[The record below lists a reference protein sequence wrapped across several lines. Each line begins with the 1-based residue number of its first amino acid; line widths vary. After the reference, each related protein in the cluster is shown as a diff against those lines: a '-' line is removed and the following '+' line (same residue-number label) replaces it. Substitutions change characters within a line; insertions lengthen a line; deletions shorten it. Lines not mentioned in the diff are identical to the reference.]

1 MSGRFPAVLLRSSS
15 LAQVRHVI
23 PARPGTADATVAH
36 VYQQMEREFG
46 VLAPPVALHSPAPDA
61 LAACWVMLRETLLV
75 TRAAPRAAKEAV
87 AAEVSAANSCP
98 YCVTMHTAAVRTLTQ
113 NDGGSELSREPIP
126 AAYRPELAAVALVFE
141 YINRM
146 VNVFLGEAPMP
157 ARAPAAALGVV
168 TRVLGRV
175 IKAASRRVGEPGASL
190 TLLPDAPLPPDLGWA
205 AAEPDIAAALARAIA
220 VIDRPAVDGAAA
232 DAAAA
237 GPTKTP
243 STPTVPPSIPP
254 SVRALVETELE
265 AWDGRPKGPSRLWA
279 GAAVSGLP
287 ERDRPAGRLALL
299 TAMASYQVDETV
311 VAEYRAGHPSDR
323 ALIELTSWAGM
334 AAARRSAGSRLSA
347 PAWRAES

>member
-1 MSGRFPAVLLRSSS
+1 MSGRLPAVLLRSSS
-15 LAQVRHVI
+15 LAQIRHVI
-23 PARPGTADATVAH
+23 PAPPGTADATVAH

-46 VLAPPVALHSPAPDA
+46 VLAPPVALHSPAPDV

-87 AAEVSAANSCP
+87 AAEVSAANKCP
-98 YCVTMHTAAVRTLTQ
+98 YCVTMHTAAVRTLTR
-113 NDGGSELSREPIP
+113 NDTGGRPRHEPLP

-157 ARAPAAALGVV
+157 SQAPAAALGVV

-190 TLLPDAPLPPDLGWA
+190 GLLPDAPLPPDLDWT
-205 AAEPDIAAALARAIA
+205 AAEPGVAAALARATA
-220 VIDRPAVDGAAA
+220 VIDRAAI
-232 DAAAA
+232 DTA
-237 GPTKTP
+237 GTHTL
-243 STPTVPPSIPP
+243 PP
-254 SVRALVETELE
+254 SVRDVVEAELG

-299 TAMASYQVDETV
+299 TAMASYQVDDTV
-311 VAEYRAGHPSDR
+311 IAEYRAAHPSDR
-323 ALIELTSWAGM
+323 ALIELTSWASM
-334 AAARRSAGSRLSA
+334 AAARRSAGSRLGA